1 MPIFWRDQMLEWYFQ
16 AKLIG
21 IVIWGGCTDNGTH
34 ISAME
39 DVTLGGDP

>member
-21 IVIWGGCTDNGTH
+21 IVIWGAVL
-34 ISAME
+34 IMALIYQLWKM
-39 DVTLGGDP
+39 LR

>member
-1 MPIFWRDQMLEWYFQ
+1 MLEWYFQ

-21 IVIWGGCTDNGTH
+21 IVIWGGGCTDNGTH

>member
-21 IVIWGGCTDNGTH
+21 IVIWGGGAVL
-34 ISAME
+34 IMALIYQLWKM
-39 DVTLGGDP
+39 LR

>member
-21 IVIWGGCTDNGTH
+21 IVIWGGAVL
-34 ISAME
+34 IMALIYQLWKM
-39 DVTLGGDP
+39 LR